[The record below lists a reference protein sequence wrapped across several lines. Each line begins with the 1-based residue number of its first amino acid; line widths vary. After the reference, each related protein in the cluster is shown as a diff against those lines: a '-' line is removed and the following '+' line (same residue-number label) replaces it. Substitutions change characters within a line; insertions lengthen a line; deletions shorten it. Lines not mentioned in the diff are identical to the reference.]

1 MEKNQVELEYDH
13 FAAPKEL
20 TDLRIK
26 PQRSLQNK
34 RESPPRLRL
43 PIQGHATTCG
53 PAKGTETVS
62 PAPGPTSCRREGH
75 PACVQL
81 HQGCELRPSHTAG
94 NFTDGRTQVFQE
106 KNWKAEKGIEGRLE
120 DLET

>member
-26 PQRSLQNK
+26 PQRSLHNK

-62 PAPGPTSCRREGH
+62 PASGPTSGRREGH
-75 PACVQL
+75 L
-81 HQGCELRPSHTAG
+81 HVCNCTKGVSSAPPTRREISQMEGLR
-94 NFTDGRTQVFQE
+94 FFKR
-106 KNWKAEKGIEGRLE
+106 KIGRLRKASRG
-120 DLET
+120 DLKI